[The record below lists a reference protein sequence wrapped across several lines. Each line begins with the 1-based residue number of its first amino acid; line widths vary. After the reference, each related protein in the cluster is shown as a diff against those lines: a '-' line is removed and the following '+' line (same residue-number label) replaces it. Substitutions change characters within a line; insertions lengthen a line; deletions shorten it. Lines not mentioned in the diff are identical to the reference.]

1 MSEGPSS
8 IDLERAEKFS
18 FFARLSEAVRTSAG
32 VSIVLVGGSAV
43 EWHFP
48 DLGASMDLDVIVQAL
63 SSGPRRAF
71 EQVLLDEGWT
81 RDGKAFVSEKYIFSV
96 DVVGSVLDMGVA
108 LQDGDVSLCEA
119 PNGLAFRVY
128 SPTMMRCDRLMAW
141 EALPASDR
149 DATASLNILKRYRSI
164 LNVARAQEVLAGNG
178 VLENLRQRVS
188 GRPEWEGLRHVFEK
202 GVR

>member
-1 MSEGPSS
+1 MSGEPNSA
-8 IDLERAEKFS
+8 DWERAEKFS
-18 FFARLSEAVRTSAG
+18 FFARLSEVVRTSAG

-81 RDGKAFVSEKYIFSV
+81 RNGKAFVSEKYMFSV

-108 LQDGDVSLCEA
+108 LLDGDVTECDA
-119 PNGLAFRVY
+119 PNGLPFRAY
-128 SPTMMRCDRLMAW
+128 SPTMMWCDRLMAW

-149 DATASLNILKRYRSI
+149 DAIASLSILKKYRSK
-164 LNVARAQEVLAGNG
+164 LNVARAQEVLLGNG
-178 VLENLRQRVS
+178 VLESLHRRVS
-188 GRPEWEGLRHVFEK
+188 GRPEWEGLRHVFER
-202 GVR
+202 GAR